1 MNILVTGLNGQ
12 LGYDVCRILSARGI
26 ENRGVDIEDFDITDA
41 DAVNAYIRS
50 YRPDAIIH
58 CSAYTAVDKAED
70 DAERCE
76 RVNAMGPANIA
87 AAANVSRTTL
97 FRIFKS
103 ELNTTPVEF
112 LTAYRI
118 AQAKTLLTETELSV
132 TAVARSSGYE
142 DNLYFSRVFRKITG
156 FTPTEYRNCN
166 KNPYE

>member
-1 MNILVTGLNGQ
+1 MGQNAFFYECAEGL
-12 LGYDVCRILSARGI
+12 I
-26 ENRGVDIEDFDITDA
+26 
-41 DAVNAYIRS
+41 
-50 YRPDAIIH
+50 
-58 CSAYTAVDKAED
+58 TAVILLVAEFCPPEKRHIIKAAKDFVATNYPVSVSVED
-70 DAERCE
+70 
-76 RVNAMGPANIA
+76 IA

-118 AQAKTLLTETELSV
+118 AQAKTLLTETELSI